1 MNGKLK
7 YWFQGNILYFKTEG
21 DYSAGELIE
30 LINTALND
38 PALPK
43 RFAILFDARLST
55 ISRKVEEIKP
65 ISNVL
70 HKWKDHI
77 VCSAVVVSDDLSYG
91 VTRQISVYDESHDR
105 ETEPFR
111 AIEPALGWLKEKLK
125 SIETDDPLPKKVGN
139 DYQVHG

>member
-1 MNGKLK
+1 MSEKLK

-43 RFAILFDARLST
+43 RFALLFDARLSI
-55 ISRKVEEIKP
+55 ISRKIEEIKP

-70 HKWKDHI
+70 HEWKDHI
-77 VCSAVVVSDDLSYG
+77 VCSAVVVSDKLSYG
-91 VTRQISVYDESHDR
+91 VTRQISVYDEFHGR
-105 ETEPFR
+105 NTRPFCD
-111 AIEPALGWLKEKLK
+111 IKPALDWLNKKLK
-125 SIETDDPLPKKVGN
+125 AI
-139 DYQVHG
+139 